1 MALRINPETG
11 HLQQTGTDTGDR
23 QIASARLCYEVFSG
37 PKGDQLASEIT
48 QDFIN
53 RGLRAP
59 LAIKAVRM
67 VNDLETKESTRALRN
82 VEQLRKIRLQREK
95 FAGRISEAEYQMQLN
110 KGEVL

>member
-23 QIASARLCYEVFSG
+23 NIASARLCYQVFSG
-37 PKGDQLASEIT
+37 SQGERLANEIV
-48 QDFIN
+48 QDFVN
-53 RGLRAP
+53 RGFRAP

-67 VNDLETKESTRALRN
+67 VNDLETQETTRALSN
-82 VEQLRKIRLQREK
+82 VEQLRRVRLQREK
-95 FAGRISEAEYQMQLN
+95 FVGRISEAEYQSQLN